1 VRVLRCGGFPLT
13 IMSTKESVVGWMQK
27 RGRVDAVLHQALE
40 DRLPAT
46 RDNEDA
52 EKLPNVEKRTQHLS
66 ILLCFILNLLPR
78 NMLKVVNFVAQS
90 RKGPSVEILG
100 QPLLRAC
107 GCIRPPSCHPGH
119 HSHTR
124 SLHHR
129 EWNTRSSCGP
139 MTLRCYSVVQ

>member
-1 VRVLRCGGFPLT
+1 VRVLRCGGFPLS
-13 IMSTKESVVGWMQK
+13 IMSAKEIVIGWMQK
-27 RGRVDAVLHQALE
+27 RGRVDAVPHQALE

-52 EKLPNVEKRTQHLS
+52 EKLPKVEKRTQHLS
-66 ILLCFILNLLPR
+66 ILLCFTLNLLPK
-78 NMLKVVNFVAQS
+78 NTLKVDNFVAQS

-139 MTLRCYSVVQ
+139 MTIRCYSVVQ